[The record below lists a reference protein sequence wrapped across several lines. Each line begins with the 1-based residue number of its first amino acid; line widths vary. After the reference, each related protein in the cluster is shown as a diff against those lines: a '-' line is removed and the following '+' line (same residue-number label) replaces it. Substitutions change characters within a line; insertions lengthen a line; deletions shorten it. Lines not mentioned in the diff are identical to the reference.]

1 MVVSEKQRRNLY
13 VPAMFVEL
21 DCTKKC
27 WLFLRVFFCAELVV
41 AMVILFRL
49 AKYVLD
55 KHYF

>member
-13 VPAMFVEL
+13 LPAMFVEL
-21 DCTKKC
+21 DCTKKV
-27 WLFLRVFFCAELVV
+27 LVFFCGCCAELVV

-49 AKYVLD
+49 AKYALD